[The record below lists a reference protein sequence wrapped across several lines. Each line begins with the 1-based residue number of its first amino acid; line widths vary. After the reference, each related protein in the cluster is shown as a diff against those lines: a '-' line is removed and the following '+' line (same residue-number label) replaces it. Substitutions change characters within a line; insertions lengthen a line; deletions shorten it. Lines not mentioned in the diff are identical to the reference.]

1 MDDKIFES
9 ARMTAALDDDRGA
22 YEAIPAVNI
31 FDSGLDTPRPTNA
44 IAMAPPRR
52 RRHIG
57 RWWFMA
63 PVLAGGAWLLLS
75 LY

>member
-9 ARMTAALDDDRGA
+9 ARMTAAFDDDRGA

-31 FDSGLDTPRPTNA
+31 FDAGLDVPRPTNA
-44 IAMAPPRR
+44 IAMTARR

-57 RWWFMA
+57 RWWIVA
-63 PVLAGGAWLLLS
+63 PLLVGGVGLFIG